1 MRHWSLGL
9 WIRTVGTLFDQ
20 RGTTA
25 VEFLMIV
32 ALVAAV
38 LVTVVAAFGG
48 IVAPPSARV
57 GGGLP

>member
-1 MRHWSLGL
+1 MREWSVGL
-9 WIRTVGTLFDQ
+9 WIRTVGTRDQ

-38 LVTVVAAFGG
+38 LVTVAAAFGG
-48 IVAPPSARV
+48 LVAAPSARV